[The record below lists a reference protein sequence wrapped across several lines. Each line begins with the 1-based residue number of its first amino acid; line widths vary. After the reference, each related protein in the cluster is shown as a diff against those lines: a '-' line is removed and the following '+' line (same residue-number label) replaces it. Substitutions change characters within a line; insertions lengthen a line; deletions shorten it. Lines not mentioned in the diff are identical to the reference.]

1 MDKITKLLFEMRDEK
16 FRDFTSKLIPGV
28 DKELI
33 IGVRVPEIRRL
44 AKALSAEKKK
54 KFISELP
61 HKYHEENLLHG
72 AILQLIKNDIGEFIS
87 ETEKFLPYIDNWAV
101 CDMSQS
107 KLLGKYPDMVF
118 GKACEWAKSEKTYTV
133 RFAIDVLLQFFLD
146 ENFKSE
152 VFSLA
157 ESIVSE
163 EYYINM
169 ALAWFWSFELIKRYD
184 EALPIIES
192 KRLPAFVHNKAIQ
205 KARESYRI
213 SDERKEYLKTL
224 KIK

>member
-1 MDKITKLLFEMRDEK
+1 MRDEK

-44 AKALSAEKKK
+44 AKTLSADERK
-54 KFISELP
+54 KFLSELP

-72 AILQLIKNDIGEFIS
+72 AILQLIKNDIGEVIS

-107 KLLGKYPDMVF
+107 KLLCKYPDMVF

-146 ENFKSE
+146 ENFKPE

-169 ALAWFWSFELIKRYD
+169 ALAWFWSFALIKRYD
-184 EALPIIES
+184 EVIPIIES

>member
-44 AKALSAEKKK
+44 AKALSADERK

-72 AILQLIKNDIGEFIS
+72 AIPQLIKNDIGEVIS

-169 ALAWFWSFELIKRYD
+169 ALAWFWSFALIKRYD

>member
-1 MDKITKLLFEMRDEK
+1 MRDEK

-44 AKALSAEKKK
+44 AKALSADERK

-72 AILQLIKNDIGEFIS
+72 AILQLIKNDIGEVIS

-146 ENFKSE
+146 
-152 VFSLA
+152 
-157 ESIVSE
+157 
-163 EYYINM
+163 
-169 ALAWFWSFELIKRYD
+169 
-184 EALPIIES
+184 
-192 KRLPAFVHNKAIQ
+192 
-205 KARESYRI
+205 
-213 SDERKEYLKTL
+213 
-224 KIK
+224 

>member
-44 AKALSAEKKK
+44 AKPLSADERK
-54 KFISELP
+54 KFLSELP

-72 AILQLIKNDIGEFIS
+72 AILQLIKNDIGEVIS

-146 ENFKSE
+146 ENFKPE

-169 ALAWFWSFELIKRYD
+169 ALAWFWSFALIKRYD
-184 EALPIIES
+184 EVIPIIES

>member
-1 MDKITKLLFEMRDEK
+1 MRDEK

-44 AKALSAEKKK
+44 AKALSADERK
-54 KFISELP
+54 KFLSELP

-72 AILQLIKNDIGEFIS
+72 AILQLIKNDIGEVIS

-146 ENFKSE
+146 ENFKPE

-169 ALAWFWSFELIKRYD
+169 ALAWFWSFALIKRYD

>member
-44 AKALSAEKKK
+44 AKALSADERK
-54 KFISELP
+54 KFLSELP

-72 AILQLIKNDIGEFIS
+72 AILQLIKNDIGEVIS

-146 ENFKSE
+146 ENFKPE

-169 ALAWFWSFELIKRYD
+169 ALAWFWSFALIKRYD

>member
-1 MDKITKLLFEMRDEK
+1 MRDEK

-44 AKALSAEKKK
+44 AKPLSADERK
-54 KFISELP
+54 KFLSELP

-72 AILQLIKNDIGEFIS
+72 AILQLIKNDIGEVIS

-146 ENFKSE
+146 ENFKPE

-169 ALAWFWSFELIKRYD
+169 ALAWFWSFALIKRYD

-192 KRLPAFVHNKAIQ
+192 KRLPAFVHNKAIR

>member
-1 MDKITKLLFEMRDEK
+1 MRDEK

-44 AKALSAEKKK
+44 AKALSADERK

-72 AILQLIKNDIGEFIS
+72 AILQLIKNDIGEVIS

-146 ENFKSE
+146 ENFKPE

-169 ALAWFWSFELIKRYD
+169 ALAWFWSFALIKRYD

>member
-33 IGVRVPEIRRL
+33 IGARVPEIRRL
-44 AKALSAEKKK
+44 AKALSADERK

-72 AILQLIKNDIGEFIS
+72 AILQLIKNDIGEVIS

-146 ENFKSE
+146 ENFKPE

-169 ALAWFWSFELIKRYD
+169 ALAWFWSFALIKRYD
-184 EALPIIES
+184 EAIPIIES

-205 KARESYRI
+205 KARESCRI

>member
-1 MDKITKLLFEMRDEK
+1 MDKITKSLFEMQDKK
-16 FRDFTSKLIPGV
+16 FRDFTSKLIPNV
-28 DKELI
+28 DKELV
-33 IGVRVPEIRRL
+33 IGVRVPDIRRL
-44 AKALSAEKKK
+44 AKSLSEEERK
-54 KFISELP
+54 KFISGLP

-72 AILQLIKNDIGEFIS
+72 VMLQLIKNDIGEVIT

-101 CDMSQS
+101 CDISQS

-118 GKACEWAKSEKTYTV
+118 GKASEWAKSEKTYTV

-146 ENFKSE
+146 ENFKPE

-169 ALAWFWSFELIKRYD
+169 ALAWFWSFALIKRYG

-213 SDERKEYLKTL
+213 SDERKEYLNTL

>member
-1 MDKITKLLFEMRDEK
+1 M
-16 FRDFTSKLIPGV
+16 
-28 DKELI
+28 
-33 IGVRVPEIRRL
+33 PEIPRL
-44 AKALSAEKKK
+44 AKALSADERK

-72 AILQLIKNDIGEFIS
+72 AILQLIKNDIGEVIS

-169 ALAWFWSFELIKRYD
+169 ALAWFWSFALIKRYD

>member
-1 MDKITKLLFEMRDEK
+1 MRDEK
-16 FRDFTSKLIPGV
+16 FRDFTSKLIPDV
-28 DKELI
+28 DKELV

-44 AKALSAEKKK
+44 AKSLSDDERNE
-54 KFISELP
+54 FISELP

-72 AILQLIKNDIGEFIS
+72 AILQLIKNDIGKVIS

-101 CDMSQS
+101 CDTSQS
-107 KLLGKYPDMVF
+107 KLLGKHPDVVF
-118 GKACEWAKSEKTYTV
+118 EKVKEWARSEKTYTV
-133 RFAIDVLLQFFLD
+133 RFAVDVLLQFFLD
-146 ENFKSE
+146 DNYKPE
-152 VFSLA
+152 VLSLA
-157 ESIVSE
+157 ESIISD

-169 ALAWFWSFELIKRYD
+169 ALAWLWSFALIKRYD

-192 KRLPAFVHNKAIQ
+192 KRLPVFVHNKAIQ

-213 SDERKEYLKTL
+213 SDERKEYLNTL

>member
-44 AKALSAEKKK
+44 AKPLSADERK
-54 KFISELP
+54 KFLSELP

-72 AILQLIKNDIGEFIS
+72 AILQLIKNDIGEVIS

-146 ENFKSE
+146 ENFKPE

-169 ALAWFWSFELIKRYD
+169 ALAWFWSFALIKRYD

>member
-1 MDKITKLLFEMRDEK
+1 MRDEK
-16 FRDFTSKLIPGV
+16 FRDFTSKLIPDV

-44 AKALSAEKKK
+44 AKALSADERK
-54 KFISELP
+54 KFLSELP

-72 AILQLIKNDIGEFIS
+72 AILQLIKNDIGEVIS

-146 ENFKSE
+146 ENFKPE

-169 ALAWFWSFELIKRYD
+169 ALAWFWSFALIKRYD

>member
-1 MDKITKLLFEMRDEK
+1 MRDEK
-16 FRDFTSKLIPGV
+16 FRDFTSKLIPNI

-33 IGVRVPEIRRL
+33 IGVRVPDIRRL
-44 AKALSAEKKK
+44 AKSLSEEERK

-72 AILQLIKNDIGEFIS
+72 VMIQLIKNDIGEVIT

-101 CDMSQS
+101 CDISQS
-107 KLLGKYPDMVF
+107 KLLERYPDVVF
-118 GKACEWAKSEKTYTV
+118 GKVSEWAKSEKTYTV

-146 ENFKSE
+146 ENFTPE
-152 VFSLA
+152 VFALA
-157 ESIVSE
+157 KSIVSD
-163 EYYINM
+163 EYYVNM
-169 ALAWFWSFELIKRYD
+169 ALAWFWSFALIKRY
-184 EALPIIES
+184 EETLPIIES
-192 KRLPAFVHNKAIQ
+192 ERLPEFVHNKAIQ

-213 SDERKEYLKTL
+213 SDERKQYLNTL

>member
-1 MDKITKLLFEMRDEK
+1 MRDEK

-44 AKALSAEKKK
+44 AKALSADERK
-54 KFISELP
+54 KFLSELP

-72 AILQLIKNDIGEFIS
+72 AILQLIKNDIGEVIS

-146 ENFKSE
+146 ENFKPE

-169 ALAWFWSFELIKRYD
+169 ALAWFWSFALIKRYD

-192 KRLPAFVHNKAIQ
+192 TRLPAFVHNKAIQ

>member
-1 MDKITKLLFEMRDEK
+1 MRDEK

-44 AKALSAEKKK
+44 ARPLSADERK
-54 KFISELP
+54 KFLSELP

-72 AILQLIKNDIGEFIS
+72 AILQLIKNDIGEVIS

-146 ENFKSE
+146 ENFKPE

-169 ALAWFWSFELIKRYD
+169 ALAWFWSFALIKRYD

>member
-1 MDKITKLLFEMRDEK
+1 MRDEK

-44 AKALSAEKKK
+44 AKALSADERK

-72 AILQLIKNDIGEFIS
+72 AILQLIKNDIGEVIS

-169 ALAWFWSFELIKRYD
+169 ALAWFWSFALIKRYD

>member
-1 MDKITKLLFEMRDEK
+1 MRDEK
-16 FRDFTSKLIPGV
+16 FRDFTSKLIPDV
-28 DKELI
+28 DKELV

-44 AKALSAEKKK
+44 AKALSADERK
-54 KFISELP
+54 KFLSELP

-72 AILQLIKNDIGEFIS
+72 AILQLIKNDIGEAIS

-169 ALAWFWSFELIKRYD
+169 ALAWFWSFALIKRYD
-184 EALPIIES
+184 EVIPIIES
-192 KRLPAFVHNKAIQ
+192 KRLPAFVHNKAVQ

>member
-1 MDKITKLLFEMRDEK
+1 MRDEK

-44 AKALSAEKKK
+44 AKALSADERK

-72 AILQLIKNDIGEFIS
+72 AILQLIKNDIGQVIS
-87 ETEKFLPYIDNWAV
+87 ETENFLPYTDNWAV
-101 CDMSQS
+101 CDMSHSQ
-107 KLLGKYPDMVF
+107 LLGKYPDMVF

-169 ALAWFWSFELIKRYD
+169 ALAWFWSFALIKRYD

>member
-16 FRDFTSKLIPGV
+16 FRDFTSKLIPDV
-28 DKELI
+28 DKELV

-44 AKALSAEKKK
+44 AKALSADERK
-54 KFISELP
+54 KFLSELP

-72 AILQLIKNDIGEFIS
+72 AILQLIKNDIGEAIS

-169 ALAWFWSFELIKRYD
+169 ALAWFWSFALIKRYD
-184 EALPIIES
+184 EVIPIIES
-192 KRLPAFVHNKAIQ
+192 KRLPAFVHNKAVQ

>member
-16 FRDFTSKLIPGV
+16 FRDFTSKLIPDV

-44 AKALSAEKKK
+44 AKALSADERK

-72 AILQLIKNDIGEFIS
+72 AILQLIKNDIGEVIS

-146 ENFKSE
+146 ENFKPE

-169 ALAWFWSFELIKRYD
+169 ALAWFWSFALIKRYD
-184 EALPIIES
+184 EAIPIIES

>member
-1 MDKITKLLFEMRDEK
+1 MQDKK
-16 FRDFTSKLIPGV
+16 FRDFTSKLIPNV
-28 DKELI
+28 DKELV
-33 IGVRVPEIRRL
+33 IGVRVPDIRRL
-44 AKALSAEKKK
+44 AKSLSDDDRK
-54 KFISELP
+54 KFLSELP

-72 AILQLIKNDIGEFIS
+72 AILQLIKSDIGEVIS

-107 KLLGKYPDMVF
+107 KLLGKYPDTVF
-118 GKACEWAKSEKTYTV
+118 GKASEWAKSEKTYMV
-133 RFAIDVLLQFFLD
+133 RFAIDVLLMFFLD
-146 ENFKSE
+146 ENFKPE
-152 VFSLA
+152 VLSLA

-169 ALAWFWSFELIKRYD
+169 ALAWFWSFALIKRYD

-192 KRLPAFVHNKAIQ
+192 RRLPAFVHNKAIQ